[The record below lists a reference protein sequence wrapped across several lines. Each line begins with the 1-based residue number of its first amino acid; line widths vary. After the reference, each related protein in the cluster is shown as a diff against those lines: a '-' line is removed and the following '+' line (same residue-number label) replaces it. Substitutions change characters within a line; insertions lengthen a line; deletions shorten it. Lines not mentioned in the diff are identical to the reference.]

1 MELKVEDKS
10 KNIETLQ
17 IVFSEQEVSDA
28 EENVVRKL
36 ANRVDIPGFRKGK
49 VPKFII
55 KSRYPEAVKTEVIEQ
70 LASQALKSISDR
82 NLLLSPVLKD
92 AKLEENGG
100 RLVFEIHNVPEVK
113 VNDFSEMELKKV
125 EKASVI
131 DSYIEKRLE
140 DLREKHAIVEPK
152 EGAADYG
159 DMVRVKLTINTG
171 EKTIMD
177 EKVSEYVLYEEDDRP
192 VVTEVIG
199 KKKGDIVEFTRT
211 FEDSKEYHYKIEI
224 EEVYKRT
231 LLDIGDELAKTVN
244 SEYENLEQLK
254 AALENEGN
262 EIYEKEMLDFL
273 RKQALDQFVD
283 LVEFDISDKTLDFL
297 VDQAIEKMKSDREY
311 EKMLSQYDND
321 EGKLRKALRD
331 YYEWD
336 LKMNYGIEKVA
347 RENDLKV
354 TEEDLQ
360 AEADNLALSWGV
372 SSERARSIV
381 KNRENIRKELEW
393 ELLKR
398 KVADLILN
406 KAKVIEVKP
415 EELAQK
421 EDKEDKKEV
430 DQSEE

>member
-1 MELKVEDKS
+1 
-10 KNIETLQ
+10 
-17 IVFSEQEVSDA
+17 
-28 EENVVRKL
+28 
-36 ANRVDIPGFRKGK
+36 
-49 VPKFII
+49 
-55 KSRYPEAVKTEVIEQ
+55 
-70 LASQALKSISDR
+70 
-82 NLLLSPVLKD
+82 
-92 AKLEENGG
+92 
-100 RLVFEIHNVPEVK
+100 
-113 VNDFSEMELKKV
+113 
-125 EKASVI
+125 
-131 DSYIEKRLE
+131 
-140 DLREKHAIVEPK
+140 
-152 EGAADYG
+152 
-159 DMVRVKLTINTG
+159 
-171 EKTIMD
+171 
-177 EKVSEYVLYEEDDRP
+177 
-192 VVTEVIG
+192 
-199 KKKGDIVEFTRT
+199 VEFTRT

>member
-1 MELKVEDKS
+1 MELKVEDRN

-171 EKTIMD
+171 EKAIMD

-231 LLDIGDELAKTVN
+231 FLDIGDELAKTVN

-254 AALENEGN
+254 VALENEGN

-321 EGKLRKALRD
+321 ESKLRKALRD

-336 LKMNYGIEKVA
+336 LRMNYGIEKVA

-421 EDKEDKKEV
+421 EDKEDKKRGG
-430 DQSEE
+430 SK

>member
-1 MELKVEDKS
+1 MEVKVQDRD

-17 IVFSEQEVSDA
+17 IVFSGQEVSDA
-28 EENVVRKL
+28 EETVIKRL

-55 KSRYPEAVKTEVIEQ
+55 KSRYPELVKAEVIEQ
-70 LASQALKSISDR
+70 LASQALKSISDK

-92 AKLEENGG
+92 TQVEENEG
-100 RLVFEIHNVPEVK
+100 RLIFEIHNVPEVR

-152 EGAADYG
+152 EGAANYG
-159 DMVRVKLTINTG
+159 DMVRVKLTINTS
-171 EKTIMD
+171 EKTIMN

-199 KKKGDIVEFTRT
+199 KKKGDTVEFTRT
-211 FEDSKEYHYKIEI
+211 FEDSKEYHYRIEI

-283 LVEFDISDKTLDFL
+283 LVEFDVSDKTFDFL
-297 VDQAIEKMKSDREY
+297 VDQAIEKMKSDGEY
-311 EKMLSQYDND
+311 KKMLSQYDND
-321 EGKLRKALRD
+321 ESKLRKALRD

-336 LKMNYGIEKVA
+336 LKTNYGIEKVA
-347 RENDLKV
+347 QENGLKV

-398 KVADLILN
+398 KVADLILT

-415 EELAQK
+415 EELTQK
-421 EDKEDKKEV
+421 EGRKEV